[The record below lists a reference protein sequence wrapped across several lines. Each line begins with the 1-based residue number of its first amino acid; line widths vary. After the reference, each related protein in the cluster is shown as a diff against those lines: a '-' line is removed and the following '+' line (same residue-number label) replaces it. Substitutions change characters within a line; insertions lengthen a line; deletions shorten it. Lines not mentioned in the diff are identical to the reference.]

1 MLHQLIFRTT
11 MSNKNYLTDLLRT
24 EDEQLKKLHHLISD
38 SLHKDE
44 TISQKIHQH
53 KSKPTLGQRLADKIA
68 SFGGSWKFIIIFTS
82 ILFIWIGINSYLF
95 FTHPFDPYPFI
106 LLNLLLSCIA
116 ALQAPIIMMSQNR
129 QEQKDR
135 KRAEDDYVI
144 NLKAE
149 IEIRD
154 LHQKVDLLM
163 TEQMKVLVDIQK
175 VQIQLIEKIDK
186 KLKKYFKKIKK
197 EKIENNNKEKEV

>member
-1 MLHQLIFRTT
+1 
-11 MSNKNYLTDLLRT
+11 MSNKDYITNLLKT
-24 EDEQLKKLHHLISD
+24 EDEQLKKLHRLISD

-44 TISQKIHQH
+44 TISQKLLSDEN
-53 KSKPTLGQRLADKIA
+53 KNTLGERLADKIA
-68 SFGGSWKFIIIFTS
+68 RFGGSWKFIIIFVS
-82 ILFIWIGINSYLF
+82 VLFIWIAINSYLF

-106 LLNLLLSCIA
+106 LLNLILSFIA
-116 ALQAPIIMMSQNR
+116 ALQAPVIMMSQNR

-163 TEQMKVLVDIQK
+163 MEQMKTLLDIQK
-175 VQIQLIEKIDK
+175 VQVQLIEKLNK
-186 KLKKYFKKIKK
+186 KLKKYLKKSKK
-197 EKIENNNKEKEV
+197 ERIENNNKKKEI